1 MTMVGSNTAQSDEIV
16 SNILQRMPQ
25 KVADSFSEEQLA
37 HLHSAL
43 GARSWKKHPVDIRTT
58 FPVPFFKSRVYFVL
72 LLGRNRRELSR
83 REKQISA
90 ITFMLFLLT
99 FIGISTLFG
108 LLVLYLLKSA
118 AGINLIDGYSLG
130 IWSWFKGLWK

>member
-1 MTMVGSNTAQSDEIV
+1 MTTVSSNTSQMDEAV

-25 KVADSFSEEQLA
+25 NVAESFTEEQLS

-43 GARSWKKHPVDIRTT
+43 GARSWKKHPVDLRTT
-58 FPVPFFKSRVYFVL
+58 FPVPFVKSRIYLVL

-90 ITFMLFLLT
+90 ITFMIFLLV
-99 FIGISTLFG
+99 FVGISTLFG